1 MGVKGAGW
9 KRGEGSEK
17 AKGRRKGNGKGTGG
31 KVAGWKT
38 GDGSEKGKETEL
50 ERAEGGRE
58 GGHCKQGTT
67 NEGGLVTSHTY

>member
-1 MGVKGAGW
+1 MEDGGTV
-9 KRGEGSEK
+9 REGEGKARERGGGGK
-17 AKGRRKGNGKGTGG
+17 GKKGIEAKGK
-31 KVAGWKT
+31 
-38 GDGSEKGKETEL
+38 DPQL